1 MGKEEITSAKYR
13 HKCHSIFTLKKMLKA
28 IKHAVSETEHAM
40 GVWCPTCLLHK
51 VKEILEGPKY
61 ETAFHTVFRA
71 ACRWTVGKGSKHLDP
86 WMLAITNKEPF
97 TAEVH
102 HYRSCYHTYWVRSVT
117 SWVVNLKPCMRQQ
130 QCNPAKNSL
139 QTSKT
144 NSNPQVLLMTNTVSW
159 LISYVLPRYQFSQ
172 WLSQ

>member
-1 MGKEEITSAKYR
+1 MHLTKTADSRGLHFPLFRRRWHCSTWTHRKLCWTPQQYKPQKSKVIPVLYIIKDMGKEEITSAKYR
-13 HKCHSIFTLKKMLKA
+13 HNCHSIFTLKKMLKA

-40 GVWCPTCLLHK
+40 GVWCPTCLLHN

-71 ACRWTVGKGSKHLDP
+71 ACRWTVVKGSKHLDP

-97 TAEVH
+97 TAEIH

-117 SWVVNLKPCMRQQ
+117 SWV
-130 QCNPAKNSL
+130 
-139 QTSKT
+139 
-144 NSNPQVLLMTNTVSW
+144 
-159 LISYVLPRYQFSQ
+159 
-172 WLSQ
+172 